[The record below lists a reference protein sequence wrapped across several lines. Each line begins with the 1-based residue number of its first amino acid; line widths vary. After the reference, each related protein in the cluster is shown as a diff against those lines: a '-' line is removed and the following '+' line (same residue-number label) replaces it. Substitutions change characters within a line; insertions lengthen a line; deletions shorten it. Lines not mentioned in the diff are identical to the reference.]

1 MIKHV
6 SLPLIS
12 GSIAFAMVVS
22 AQAGALQQQFAIA
35 PPPQQGSAAP
45 SSATT
50 SRVFLDRYCVTCHNE
65 RVKTADLALDMDTAK
80 VGDHAA
86 AWEQVVRKLSGGLMP
101 PPGRPRPDNA
111 ANQAF
116 VSWLEVELD
125 RAAAADPNPG
135 RTETFHRLNR
145 AEYRNVIRDL
155 LDLDIDVNEH
165 LPADDAS
172 YGFDNI
178 AGALKLS
185 QSLMERYLAAAQ
197 KISRLAVGRPLPSPV
212 AADFRIQSD
221 FRQYDRVDGA
231 AFGTRGGIVIPYNFP
246 QDAEYEITVKLMC
259 GPPAGL
265 GVCDGSAGFVDPHE
279 LEVSVDGVREKL
291 FVINPRP
298 LGTVLEEPLAV
309 RVPVKAGPREVSVT
323 FLQQSSIQE
332 VETYRRRFLRPIFRS
347 VTITRQS
354 FVTYQPY
361 VASVAI
367 GGPFNATGPGD
378 TPSRRRIFV
387 CRPAGP
393 ADEDRCARTIL
404 STLARR
410 AYRRPVTDADL
421 KSLVAFYDDGRI
433 DGGFEGGIDMA
444 LRRLLASPEFLFRVE
459 EDPANIDP
467 NTNYRISDLEL
478 ASRLSFFLWSSIPD
492 DELLDVAGR
501 GQLQNPA
508 VLEQQVRRM
517 LADARS
523 QALVNNFIGQWLL
536 LRNVQAKRPSE
547 LLFPDFDDTLRR
559 AFRRE
564 TELFFASI
572 LREDR
577 SALELLTANYT
588 FLNERLAGHY
598 GVSNVK
604 GPRFRRVTY
613 PDENRRRGVLGH
625 GSILLVTS
633 HALRTSPVIRGK
645 FILNNILGTPPPA
658 PPANVPPLRERKF
671 NEQGQKQPTMRER
684 MAEHR
689 ENPVC
694 ASCHTLIDP
703 LGFALE
709 NFDPVGRWRDVDVS
723 YNPIDTSGAL
733 PDGTKFDDL
742 NQFLAALASH
752 PERFVTNLTERLMTY
767 ALGRGLEYYDMPAV
781 RMVTREAALHDH
793 RLSSVVVGI
802 VKSAPFQMRRSQAP
816 VSSPLEVASARR

>member
-1 MIKHV
+1 MSV
-6 SLPLIS
+6 SCS
-12 GSIAFAMVVS
+12 F
-22 AQAGALQQQFAIA
+22 GALWRLAVSVLVLVSGTA
-35 PPPQQGSAAP
+35 VTAGTEVSAAP
-45 SSATT
+45 SSAT
-50 SRVFLDRYCVTCHNE
+50 SRVFLDHYCVGCHNE
-65 RVKTADLALDMDTAK
+65 RVKTADLALDILDTAK
-80 VGDHAA
+80 VGDGAA
-86 AWEQVVRKLSGGLMP
+86 AWEQVVRKLRGGLMP
-101 PPGRPRPDNA
+101 PAGRPRPDNA

-125 RAAAADPNPG
+125 RAATANPNPG

-172 YGFDNI
+172 YGFDNM

-197 KISRLAVGRPLPSPV
+197 RISRLAVGRPLPGPV

-221 FRQYDRVDGA
+221 LRQYDRVDGA
-231 AFGTRGGIVIPYNFP
+231 PFGTRGGIVIPYNFP
-246 QDAEYEITVKLMC
+246 QDAEYDISVTLMC

-279 LEVSVDGVREKL
+279 LEISVDGVREKL

-323 FLQQSSIQE
+323 FLQQSSVQE
-332 VETYRRRFLRPIFRS
+332 IETYRRRFLRPLFRS

-354 FVTYQPY
+354 FVTYQPF
-361 VASVAI
+361 VAGVSI

-404 STLARR
+404 STMARR

-421 KSLVAFYDDGRI
+421 ENLVAFYDDGRI

-444 LRRLLASPEFLFRVE
+444 LRGLLASPEFLFRIE

-478 ASRLSFFLWSSIPD
+478 ASRLSFFLWSSVPD
-492 DELLDVAGR
+492 DELLDVAAKGK
-501 GQLQNPA
+501 LKEPA

-523 QALVNNFIGQWLL
+523 RALVNNFIGQWLL
-536 LRNVQAKRPSE
+536 LRNIEAKRPSE
-547 LLFPDFDDTLRR
+547 LLFPDFDGTLRH

-564 TELFFASI
+564 TELLFDSI

-598 GVSNVK
+598 GVLNVK
-604 GPRFRRVTY
+604 GPHFRRVTY
-613 PDENRRRGVLGH
+613 PADNPRRGVLGH

-645 FILNNILGTPPPA
+645 FILDNILGTPPPA
-658 PPANVPPLRERKF
+658 PPANAPPLRERKF
-671 NEQGQKQPTMRER
+671 NEQGQEQATMRER

-694 ASCHTLIDP
+694 ASCHSMIDP

-709 NFDPVGRWRDVDVS
+709 NFDPVGRWRNVDVS
-723 YNPIDTSGAL
+723 YKPIDTSGTL
-733 PDGTKFDDL
+733 PDGTKFGDL
-742 NQFLAALASH
+742 NQFLAALVSH

-781 RMVTREAALHDH
+781 RMITRETARHDH
-793 RLSSVVVGI
+793 RLSSLVMGI
-802 VKSAPFQMRRSQAP
+802 VESAPFQMRRSRAP
-816 VSSPLEVASARR
+816 VPSPLEVASSRAEGAHRQQ